1 LSTEKII
8 AMLQN
13 RMPRRKLFEA
23 RINLPLTADLLAR
36 LDAAL
41 RSDEYRV
48 DFVRD
53 AIKRELERR
62 EAEQKRRRP
71 KVRKS

>member
-1 LSTEKII
+1 
-8 AMLQN
+8 
-13 RMPRRKLFEA
+13 MPRRKLFEA
-23 RINLPLTADLLAR
+23 RVNLPLTADLLAR
-36 LDAAL
+36 IDAAL

-62 EAEQKRRRP
+62 EAEQKRRGA
-71 KVRKS
+71 KGRKS